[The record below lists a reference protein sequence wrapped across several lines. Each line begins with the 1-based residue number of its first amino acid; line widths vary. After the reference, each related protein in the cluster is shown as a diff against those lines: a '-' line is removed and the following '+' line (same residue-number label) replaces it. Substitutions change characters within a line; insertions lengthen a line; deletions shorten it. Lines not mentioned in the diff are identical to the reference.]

1 MNADAT
7 ETSLARMMARWGYY
21 LAPDRHP
28 YAPGRHM
35 LLIAMREIPTE
46 MHFDPEVI
54 QLRMG
59 ETGDSLNWST
69 IRLKSPL
76 CGQRQAGLGRIIVS
90 DRVDKRIE
98 FFTYGATIEAV
109 HGHNEVVYALRSP
122 APILAID
129 PELQD
134 FSAELAFETEV
145 IVAEALAKWHGNESG
160 FARRLSQLE
169 PARCYIAAI
178 HSILGH
184 YQRNRRLRDGFHL
197 FYAALCKEV
206 EQLAALGFW
215 PGEMARLDDLLAPD
229 HPAFA

>member
-1 MNADAT
+1 VNANAT
-7 ETSLARMMARWGYY
+7 ESSLVRMMARWGYY
-21 LAPDRHP
+21 LAPNRHP
-28 YAPGRHM
+28 YAPGHHM

-69 IRLKSPL
+69 IRLKYPL
-76 CGQRQAGLGRIIVS
+76 YGQRQVGLGRIIVS
-90 DRVDKRIE
+90 DRVDKRIG
-98 FFTYGATIEAV
+98 FFTYGAMIEAI
-109 HGHNEVVYALRSP
+109 HGHNEAVYALRSS

-145 IVAEALAKWHGNESG
+145 IVARSLAKWRGNESG
-160 FARRLSQLE
+160 FASRLSQLE
-169 PARCYIAAI
+169 PDRCYLAAI
-178 HSILGH
+178 HCILGH
-184 YQRNRRLRDGFHL
+184 YQRNRRLRDGFRL

-229 HPAFA
+229 HSAFA